1 MVRPGALLWV
11 RNISGILAANTL
23 NLDGHSGSIRAP

>member
-1 MVRPGALLWV
+1 MVRPGALLGV
-11 RNISGILAANTL
+11 CNISGILAANTL